1 MAQLDDDRA
10 PRFDNPSTVAI
21 GPADASGAPDV
32 PGKFGC
38 FTVAFVILGALLLI
52 LTILVLILSVVTDHF
67 PPDFSRLSP
76 ANGQAIGPGNDG
88 AIPPISDRLFSGG
101 SAQAAVKGDLSINA
115 DLSTDKVRS
124 YVQNGLSWIGF
135 GTEGANDGSAEIVI
149 TFGEG
154 DPGNSVAVTS
164 GDRVAIGE
172 DDQCQFSVH
181 VTDTLVSG
189 HVSCPSADVFNGTE
203 VVGKVSIELDFSA
216 SS

>member
-10 PRFDNPSTVAI
+10 PWFDNAFIVAI

-52 LTILVLILSVVTDHF
+52 LVLILSVVTDHF
-67 PPDFSRLSP
+67 PPDLSRLSAP
-76 ANGQAIGPGNDG
+76 NGQAVGPGNNS
-88 AIPPISDRLFSGG
+88 AIPPISDRLFTGG
-101 SAQAAVKGDLSINA
+101 SAQAAVTGDMSFNA
-115 DLSTDKVRS
+115 NLSTDKLRS
-124 YVQNGLSWIGF
+124 YVQDGLSWIGF
-135 GTEGANDGSAEIVI
+135 GSEGASDGTAEILI

-154 DPGNSVAVTS
+154 DPGNTVNVTS
-164 GDRVAIGE
+164 GDGERVAIGK

-181 VTDTLVSG
+181 VTATVVSG
-189 HVSCPSADVFNGTE
+189 HVSCPSADVFSGTK